1 MNRSATHIWTT
12 LFLSVVTV
20 SGVQRPAAAQDST
33 AANATF
39 PGRYPYTDA
48 DIHFIAGMIAHHA
61 QAIVMAGWAPTHGA
75 SKSVRVLC
83 ERIINAQTDEIT
95 LMQSWLNDRH
105 QPVPE
110 ATAGPIKMMMN
121 GVEHEMLMPGMLSD
135 EQMKQLDAAQ
145 GTEFDHRF
153 LTFMIQHHKGAVS
166 MVAQLFGTTGA
177 GQDEAIFKFASDVN
191 VDQTTEIDR
200 MQQMLL
206 TLPRD

>member
-1 MNRSATHIWTT
+1 MNRSALPIWTT
-12 LFLSVVTV
+12 LLLSVVTV

-33 AANATF
+33 AANVTF

-48 DIHFIAGMIAHHA
+48 DIHFISGMIGHHA

-110 ATAGPIKMMMN
+110 ATAGPMKMTMH
-121 GVEHEMLMPGMLSD
+121 GIEHEMLMPGMLSD
-135 EQMKQLDAAQ
+135 EQMKQLDAAT

-153 LTFMIQHHKGAVS
+153 LTFMIQHHQGAVN

-200 MQQMLL
+200 MQKMLL